1 MKSKAEQLAEE
12 YISAIPYSQTGI
24 YTDIEIQKIESAAF
38 IAGLQVGMEFAEWM
52 QKKGYVGVIKERK
65 FLYVKGY
72 YSYTTEELF
81 EKFLNEK
88 HDTTTH

>member
-1 MKSKAEQLAEE
+1 MKSKAQQLAEE
-12 YISAIPYSQTGI
+12 RYPYG
-24 YTDIEIQKIESAAF
+24 YPKEADRLRAAF
-38 IAGLQVGMEFAEWM
+38 IAGLQVGVEFAEWM

-81 EKFLNEK
+81 EIFLNEK